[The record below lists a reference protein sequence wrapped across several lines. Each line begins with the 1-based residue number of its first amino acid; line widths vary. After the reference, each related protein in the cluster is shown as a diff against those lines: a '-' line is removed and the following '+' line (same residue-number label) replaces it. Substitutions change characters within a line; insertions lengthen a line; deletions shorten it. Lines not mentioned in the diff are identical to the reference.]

1 MTGTTCKQAGDH
13 AEGWDDRPRHLG
25 LRGLEVVSGDVPG
38 LLVGALHVEGEL
50 HGAVGAEVGAG
61 AVSEKRGSL
70 STAGELHTGY
80 LFTYSPFHTL
90 THPILPT
97 GFL

>member
-61 AVSEKRGSL
+61 AVSEKRGV
-70 STAGELHTGY
+70 TK
-80 LFTYSPFHTL
+80 
-90 THPILPT
+90 
-97 GFL
+97 